1 MVSYSMNNPAW
12 WNEEKHGSAWARV
25 KDALRRDWEQTKS
38 DLTRGRKGA
47 DLNQDVGDTVRQAA
61 GKDATAGMTTRTDEW
76 TRVEPGYRYGFGA
89 SQQYADKEW
98 NPSFEGK
105 LRQEWDDL
113 KSGRTWDEMKDH
125 VRRGWDA
132 ARNRPRTI

>member
-1 MVSYSMNNPAW
+1 MVSYSMNNPVW
-12 WNEEKHGSAWARV
+12 WNEEKHGSAWMRV

-38 DLTRGRKGA
+38 DLTRGRKGV
-47 DLNQDVGDTVRQAA
+47 DTDQNVKDTVRQAV
-61 GKDATAGMTTRTDEW
+61 GKDATTSKDDW
-76 TRVEPGYRYGFGA
+76 TRVEPGYRYGYGA
-89 SQQYADKEW
+89 STQYSDKEW
-98 NPSFEGK
+98 NPGIEGK

-125 VRRGWDA
+125 IRRGWDA